1 LFGVYNYLAKW
12 YHQKA
17 FHKMLVKLTAVILEV
32 IRSSHADAKMDIS
45 SETEGKQKKKTGIN
59 PAKLFFFSASDS
71 HC

>member
-1 LFGVYNYLAKW
+1 
-12 YHQKA
+12 
-17 FHKMLVKLTAVILEV
+17 MKLTAVILEV